1 MSAPIPQ
8 AAFRDGTQE
17 GVKVKRRQ
25 FTHAENNLIA
35 TLYEQGVRPT
45 VIAARMGVS
54 VFTIRGKL
62 WQWGMAGK
70 FRPDMV
76 KERGV

>member
-8 AAFRDGTQE
+8 AAFQDGASE
-17 GVKVKRRQ
+17 RAKVKRRQ
-25 FTHAENNLIA
+25 FSHAENNLIA

-62 WQWGMAGK
+62 WQWGIGGK

-76 KERGV
+76 KERGE